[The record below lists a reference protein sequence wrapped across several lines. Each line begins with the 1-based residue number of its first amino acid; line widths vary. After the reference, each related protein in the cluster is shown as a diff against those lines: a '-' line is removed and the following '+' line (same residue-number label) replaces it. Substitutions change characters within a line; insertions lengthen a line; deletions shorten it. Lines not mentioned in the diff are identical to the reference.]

1 MGKIR
6 AIDWGCLI
14 QNSMFKYDW
23 IAINEKIRL
32 GIEINGD
39 SMHEIDGISIGDVNY
54 DKVCLNCRH
63 WRVEVQLKGFSKSVV
78 CTKGQGH
85 TNPSETC
92 AMFSSNPSIDSVQNP
107 NQYFDKKNKM
117 DVWKL

>member
-1 MGKIR
+1 M
-6 AIDWGCLI
+6 
-14 QNSMFKYDW
+14 
-23 IAINEKIRL
+23 IAINEKIRF

-63 WRVEVQLKGFSKSVV
+63 WRVEVQLKGSSKSVV

-85 TNPSETC
+85 TNPSDTC
-92 AMFSSNPSIDSVQNP
+92 AMFSPNPSLDSVQNP
-107 NQYFDKKNKM
+107 NQYFDKKNKI